1 MATPRELLEEVKK
14 RFLTLLVENQ
24 KDLLDSLLIKAL
36 TEYQDRA
43 GFIKAIQIKEGTSI
57 TCPDDYLELVVV
69 KDATGN
75 YVSCDVFNGTVEIST
90 DQYLKYPLRMEYLV
104 HLSQLD
110 LDKGTV
116 PPVAV
121 GIIKD
126 YLEILIAIP
135 NSELDRRVSI
145 AGKLDASNIPDEAA
159 LVQRRTDLENEMSTR
174 GAIPQAISVFSSWG

>member
-24 KDLLDSLLIKAL
+24 KDMLDALLRKAL

-43 GFIKAIQIKEGTSI
+43 GCIQSIRVKEGSSI
-57 TCPDDYLELVVV
+57 PCPDDYLELVAVT
-69 KDATGN
+69 DATGN
-75 YVSCDVFNGTVEIST
+75 YVSCDIFGGNIEISS
-90 DQYLKYPLRMEYLV
+90 DQRVSYPLRMDYLV

-159 LVQRRTDLENEMSTR
+159 LVQRRTDLEAEMSTR
-174 GAIPQAISVFSSWG
+174 GAIPQAMSVFSSWG